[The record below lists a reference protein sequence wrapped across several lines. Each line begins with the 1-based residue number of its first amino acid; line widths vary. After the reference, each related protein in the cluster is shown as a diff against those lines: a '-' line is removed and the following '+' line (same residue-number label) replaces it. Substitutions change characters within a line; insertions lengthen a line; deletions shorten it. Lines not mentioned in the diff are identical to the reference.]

1 MKAANPVRSTVEGL
15 GGFYAMCLDAA
26 LALVRTPFQ
35 WKEFLEQTMFIARV
49 SLVPTILVA
58 VPLCTN
64 IVFLLNNLLLEI
76 GAGDMAGAAAFLGS
90 IREIGPIVTVLVVA
104 GAGATAICADLG
116 ARTIRDE
123 IDAIRVMGIDP
134 IARLVVPR
142 VLASTLVAILL
153 NPLVAAV
160 GITGGYLFSVYLQH
174 ITPGLY
180 VVNLSLLSKGVVE
193 IVFSEIKAAVFGLL
207 AGLVACHR
215 GLTVSGGPKGVG
227 DAVNQ
232 TVVLCFVL
240 LFVANTIITA
250 VFLQVTGS

>member
-1 MKAANPVRSTVEGL
+1 MTIDSGIRGVVAPI
-15 GGFYAMCLDAA
+15 GGFYAMCLDTARAA
-26 LALVRTPFQ
+26 VRGPFQ
-35 WKEFLEQTMFIARV
+35 SKEFLDQVTFITRV
-49 SLVPTILVA
+49 SLIPTILVA

-64 IVFLLNNLLLEI
+64 IVFLLNKLLLEL
-76 GAGDMAGAAAFLGS
+76 GAGDFAGGAAFLGS

-116 ARTIRDE
+116 ARKIRDE
-123 IDAIRVMGIDP
+123 IDAMQVMGIDP

-142 VLASTLVAILL
+142 VLASTLVAMLL
-153 NPLVAAV
+153 NPIVATV
-160 GITGGYLFSVYLQH
+160 GITGGYLFSVYLQD

-180 VVNLSLLSKGVVE
+180 VVNLDLLSEGAVE
-193 IVFSEIKAAVFGLL
+193 ILFSEIKAAVFGLL

-215 GLTVSGGPKGVG
+215 GLTAGGGPKGVG

-240 LFVANTIITA
+240 LFITNTVITA
-250 VFLQVTGS
+250 VFLQVTG